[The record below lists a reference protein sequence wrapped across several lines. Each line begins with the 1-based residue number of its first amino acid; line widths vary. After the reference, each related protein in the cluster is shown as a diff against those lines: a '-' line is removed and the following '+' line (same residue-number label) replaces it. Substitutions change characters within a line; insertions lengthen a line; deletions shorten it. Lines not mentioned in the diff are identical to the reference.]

1 VAESLLLGLIDNAD
15 LTFTITGGFT
25 GAIDVATGNPIVSQ
39 SSLVVRAKLD
49 QKKEA
54 PRDVERRQNTNKPSI
69 WVEGYCCDPAL
80 LPDSIPKDAVCD
92 CEIDRFGSGKLYL
105 VAVVPKAA
113 LVSIELE
120 DLVGQRIQGWFEIGN

>member
-1 VAESLLLGLIDNAD
+1 MSESLLLGLIDNAN

-25 GAIDVATGNPIVSQ
+25 GGVDVDTGNPLVSK

-49 QKKEA
+49 QKRDA

-69 WVEGYCCDPAL
+69 WLEGYCCDPAL
-80 LPDSIPKDAVCD
+80 LPDTIPKDAMCN
-92 CEIDRFGSGKLYL
+92 CAIDRFGKGKLYL

-113 LVSIELE
+113 LVAIELE
-120 DLVGQRIQGWFEIGN
+120 DLVGQRIQGWFEVE

>member
-1 VAESLLLGLIDNAD
+1 LSESLLLELIDNAN

-25 GAIDVATGNPIVSQ
+25 GAIDVDTSNPIVRKST
-39 SSLVVRAKLD
+39 LVVRAKLD
-49 QKKEA
+49 QKKDA

-80 LPDSIPKDAVCD
+80 LPDSIPKNAVCE
-92 CEIDRFGSGKLYL
+92 CAIDRFGKGKLYL

-113 LVSIELE
+113 LVAIELE
-120 DLVGQRIQGWFEIGN
+120 DLVGQRIQGWFEIE